1 MAIIWLVL
9 IAGLAFLFSSL
20 PAFELVFGV
29 LLLTPVMAHLAGM
42 VMPVSALVYDSALVL
57 LLAVFLT
64 FRSGREK
71 RSLDPETFLEES
83 LPLLLF
89 CLVYSGL
96 LYLCHLWPDFI
107 NLGERLRDYA
117 ILSSVINSPFEVKE
131 PWMVGQGLN
140 YYAYWYRFG
149 AMLAA
154 IGQYPVW
161 EVYHQ
166 LLAFSLA
173 FYTAVAFRLFR
184 RHLHFSCWGALAAAL
199 LIAGGSNFKAA
210 GIFLSQQLD
219 WWKFWGISRVIQGT
233 INEFPAWSFLLGD
246 LHPHYLNLALIPFS
260 LLLFLDAARPGEG
273 HSTQTPLERPFAY
286 LALLILLPLWI
297 MNANAWEMPVWACL
311 TGILLLGF
319 ALASWGRWLVLLRW
333 MLPPLRSVFSSRGGF
348 LILIFMATALALWHG
363 QQNFS
368 PGDGNGWTWV
378 QAPVARSLSLEFVA
392 HWGFPL
398 FLVALAN
405 VILLP
410 AGSWRFFCLVLMVN
424 ELRFDRA
431 YGMIILLLA
440 FNLLRLFF
448 SATSEKRRWRRFQF
462 TELFFELLGLASL
475 IVLLAPELG
484 YFDDPYGGENER
496 MNTIFKFY
504 SANWFLLH
512 AYAFYLT
519 QRAAQAL
526 HLERIK
532 ALPVIGAQVI
542 VMVCMLGFF
551 WQMTGIRRS
560 EVVLPT
566 GGRLAPGLEGLSE
579 VAKQFPGSP
588 EIIRKLRSLPASVVL
603 EAQGPAYSY
612 TAFVSTLAGQTS
624 YLGWANH
631 VNLLTRAYGEVQR
644 REKFTE
650 AFYLEPDC
658 TKKLD
663 MLRREGISHVVL
675 GQLEKTQYKAL
686 NPESFGCFNT
696 VLEAGEYKLL
706 QP

>member
-1 MAIIWLVL
+1 MAIVLLVC
-9 IAGLAFLFSSL
+9 ISGLALLLSGL
-20 PAFELVFGV
+20 PAFELVFGM

-42 VMPVSALVYDSALVL
+42 VLPPSALVYDSALVL
-57 LLAVFLT
+57 LLAIFLT
-64 FRSGREK
+64 FRRGKEK
-71 RSLDPETFLEES
+71 RSLDPEVFLEEA

-89 CLVYSGL
+89 CLMYSGL

-117 ILSSVINSPFEVKE
+117 ILSSVVESPFEVKE
-131 PWMVGQGLN
+131 PWMAGQGLN

-149 AMLAA
+149 AMLSA

-173 FYTAVAFRLFR
+173 FYGAVAFRLFR
-184 RHLHFSCWGALAAAL
+184 RHLHFSLWGALAGAL
-199 LIAGGSNFKAA
+199 LIAAGSNFK
-210 GIFLSQQLD
+210 GTGVFLSQQLD
-219 WWKFWGISRVIQGT
+219 WWKFWGVSRVIQGS

-260 LLLFLDAARPGEG
+260 LLLFLEAARPGEG
-273 HSTQTPLERPFAY
+273 HTTQTPLERPFIY

-297 MNANAWEMPVWACL
+297 MNANAWEMPIWACL
-311 TGILLLGF
+311 TGMLLLGF
-319 ALASWGRWLVLLRW
+319 ALANWGRWLVLLRW
-333 MLPPLRSVFSSRGGF
+333 LLPPLRSVISSRGGF
-348 LILIFMATALALWHG
+348 LILLFMAAVLALWHG

-368 PGDGNGWTWV
+368 PGDGNGWTWI

-398 FLVALAN
+398 LLVALAN

-410 AGSWRFFCLVLMVN
+410 GGSWRFFCLVLLAN
-424 ELRFDRA
+424 ELRFESA
-431 YGMIILLLA
+431 YGLILLLLG
-440 FNLLRLFF
+440 FNLLRIFF
-448 SATSEKRRWRRFQF
+448 SATSEKRRWRRFEF
-462 TELFFELLGLASL
+462 TELFFELLGIASL
-475 IVLLAPELG
+475 IILLAPELG

-504 SANWFLLH
+504 SANWFLMH

-519 QRAAQAL
+519 QKAARSL
-526 HLERIK
+526 HLDRIR
-532 ALPVIGAQVI
+532 ALPVIGAQVL

-551 WQMTGIRRS
+551 SQMTGIRSS
-560 EVVLPT
+560 EVVLPAA
-566 GGRLAPGLEGLSE
+566 GRLQPGLEGLSE
-579 VAKQFPGSP
+579 VAREFPGSP
-588 EIIRKLRSLPASVVL
+588 DVIRKLRSLPPSVVL

-612 TAFVSTLAGQTS
+612 TSFVSTLAGKSS

-650 AFYLEPDC
+650 NFYSEPDC
-658 TKKLD
+658 SLKIE
-663 MLRREGISHVVL
+663 MVRREGIDFVVF
-675 GQLEKTQYKAL
+675 GKLERERYKTTR
-686 NPESFGCFNT
+686 PEGFSCFNL
-696 VLEAGEYKLL
+696 VLEAGDYKLF